1 MSETIRR
8 RSLPDSLRWLADK
21 LDSGA
26 LTQAEQ
32 AGVAAILHLLA
43 DEINAPQPACNCG
56 APQGDDED
64 DADIRRRWQHSR
76 SCPQG

>member
-21 LDSGA
+21 LDSGT
-26 LTQAEQ
+26 LSEAEQ
-32 AGVAAILHLLA
+32 AGVAVTLRMLA
-43 DEINAPQPACNCG
+43 DEINLPAPPCNCG
-56 APQGDDED
+56 APQGGDEG
-64 DADIRRRWQHSR
+64 DADTRRLWQHSR